1 MSRPRPIPPASK
13 PDEAALKPGDVE
25 VMPVPGLPLA
35 GQKAAT
41 VLGLKLTGQWSRRSA
56 PTLAGQWQVTTEAV
70 CQVAAQVDAALEA
83 LAGKEP
89 PRRLVMHQLL
99 LALSEV
105 DQIADPSKRVAARR
119 AVAAEIAKVNGLV
132 PKGTTTINLPGA
144 PGAGLGALKG
154 GAGGG

>member
-1 MSRPRPIPPASK
+1 MK
-13 PDEAALKPGDVE
+13 PKAKQAPGKDGQGIGRGEGEA
-25 VMPVPGLPLA
+25 VPLAGLPLA
-35 GQKAAT
+35 GERAAT
-41 VLGLKLTGQWSRRSA
+41 VLGLKLTGLWHRGSCDSLAAQW
-56 PTLAGQWQVTTEAV
+56 GVTGEAV
-70 CQVAAQVDAALEA
+70 RLVAVQVDAALAA